1 MIGETLGNRY
11 KILSDL
17 GSGGMAWVYLAEDS
31 INGGLVAVK
40 VLYPQFS
47 LDMAYLQRF
56 VREAKVASALTS
68 PHIVKVLDYGA
79 TRDVHYL
86 VMEHIVGQD
95 LRELLNLRHR
105 LPWQE
110 ALGIARQVAL
120 ALDHAF
126 QFGIV
131 HRDIK
136 PQNLMVDQEGT
147 VKVLDFGIA
156 RALTMP
162 SLTLTGFV
170 GSPYYISP
178 EQAKGEQV
186 DVRSDIYSLGIVLY
200 EMLTGRIPF
209 NADNPWAIISQ
220 HIADTPPPLSED
232 QADIPQEVSDLVLI
246 ALAKPREA
254 RFQTPFQLIEAIDA
268 VLSGSAPSLILE
280 KNEQPVSAIDK
291 GIEETYKRGL
301 EAAQA
306 GEWLQA
312 FNFFSYVM
320 DIDTHFRDVKE
331 QVARAETQ
339 VKLDDLYTTVLRA
352 IQNKR
357 WEEAVTKLREIL
369 SLDANYREASILL
382 DTVESEIEKT
392 LADTPKQLIIDERQ
406 PAREKALT
414 DTPKQLTP
422 HEQQFTREKEASQ
435 IVLPRASSSRRW
447 LLGALM
453 FVLVGGALLVGGIEL
468 VDRQREQITRIRYE
482 RAIELFGQKKWE
494 DSIREFDRVLDIS
507 PDYKD
512 AASKK
517 QDATKALELE
527 QLYNQGRSQYE
538 AGNLA
543 EAINVLAQLRS
554 LDVVFEQSSVSDM
567 LCDSYYRQA
576 TNLSQNV
583 DIKGLQAALALLDKA
598 LEICPSHTEILSEK
612 TTLGDYLKIVVDL
625 RDSKWNEVFD
635 QIGALE
641 QTISKESDARLRKI
655 LYKAYLSFGQKREE
669 EGNPA
674 AALLHYQ
681 KAASVPGV
689 DRSEAERKVSELNEQ
704 LVTPTL
710 APTPQSGSPVALGP
724 TPTSRPTVSPTLSPS
739 PSAEPIAVAG
749 QEKTV
754 RYYSAPK
761 LTAPA
766 DATIFTSGRFE
777 KIRLEWEGPEEL
789 AEDEYYDVTVLH
801 FFDGKEV
808 YWGTNTKEP
817 FLELSPTIG
826 YGQADKDIFHWF
838 VTIRRAERIDDQGK
852 PDGPPISLRSNAWT
866 FFWR

>member
-31 INGGLVAVK
+31 INSGLVAVK

-86 VMEHIVGQD
+86 VMEHIIGQD

-200 EMLTGRIPF
+200 EMLTGKIPF

-220 HIADTPPPLSED
+220 HISDAPPPLSED
-232 QADIPQEVSDLVLI
+232 QADVPQEVSDLVLI

-254 RFQTPFQLIEAIDA
+254 RFQTPLQLIEAIDA
-268 VLSGSAPSLILE
+268 VLSGGAPSLVLE
-280 KNEQPVSAIDK
+280 KDEQSVSAIDR

-312 FNFFSYVM
+312 FNLFSYVL
-320 DIDTHFRDVKE
+320 DINAHFGDVKE
-331 QVARAETQ
+331 QLARAETQ
-339 VKLDDLYTTVLRA
+339 VKLDDLYKAVLSA

-357 WEEAVTKLREIL
+357 WEDAVAKLREIL
-369 SLDANYREASILL
+369 SLDANYREASTLL
-382 DTVESEIEKT
+382 DTVESEMEKSR
-392 LADTPKQLIIDERQ
+392 AETPKL
-406 PAREKALT
+406 P
-414 DTPKQLTP
+414 TP
-422 HEQQFTREKEASQ
+422 HEQHVTGDKEASQ
-435 IVLPRASSSRRW
+435 VISPRPPSSRRW
-447 LLGALM
+447 LLGVLM
-453 FVLVGGALLVGGIEL
+453 FVLIGGALLVGGIEL

-494 DSIREFDRVLDIS
+494 DSIREFDRVLDIL

-517 QDATKALELE
+517 QEATKAIELE
-527 QLYNQGRSQYE
+527 QLYNQGRSQYD
-538 AGNLA
+538 AGNLT
-543 EAINVLAQLRS
+543 EAINILAQLRS
-554 LDVVFEQSSVSDM
+554 LDVAFEQSSVSDM
-567 LCDSYYRQA
+567 LCDSYYKQA
-576 TNLSQNV
+576 TDLSQNV
-583 DIKGLQAALALLDKA
+583 DIKELQAASALLDKA

-612 TTLGDYLKIVVDL
+612 KTLDDYLKIAIDL
-625 RDSKWNEVFD
+625 RDSKWNELFD

-641 QTISKESDARLRKI
+641 QTISEESDARLRKI
-655 LYKAYLSFGQKREE
+655 LYKAYFSFGQKREE

-689 DRSEAERKVSELNEQ
+689 DRSEAERKMSELNEQ

-710 APTPQSGSPVALGP
+710 APTPQSEPLMALGP
-724 TPTSRPTVSPTLSPS
+724 TPTSRPAVSSTLSPS
-739 PSAEPIAVAG
+739 SSAESIPIAG
-749 QEKTV
+749 QENIV

-761 LTAPA
+761 LIAPA

-777 KIRLEWEGPEEL
+777 KIRLEWVGPQEL

-838 VTIRRAERIDDQGK
+838 VTIRRAERTDDQGK